1 MSTNSHKFCVDD
13 GAGPSGLTEVIVGI
27 MAVFDGH
34 NGAEASEMASKLLLE
49 YFVLH
54 TYFLLD
60 STFSF
65 ISKRSVGMLP
75 DNEEPYITFQALNW
89 EDVGNWHASDHER

>member
-1 MSTNSHKFCVDD
+1 
-13 GAGPSGLTEVIVGI
+13 

-34 NGAEASEMASKLLLE
+34 NGEEASEMASKLLVE

-60 STFSF
+60 AAYSV
-65 ISKRSVGMLP
+65 ISKTSSTETMLHTR
-75 DNEEPYITFQALNW
+75 DR
-89 EDVGNWHASDHER
+89 DHVKLLHRWKEILGLQGHELHSERWFRISSSMD

>member
-1 MSTNSHKFCVDD
+1 
-13 GAGPSGLTEVIVGI
+13 

-60 STFSF
+60 STFLF
-65 ISKRSVGMLP
+65 ISKKSLGMLP
-75 DNEEPYITFQALNW
+75 DNEEHHLTFQELNW
-89 EDVGNWHASDHER
+89 DNVGDWHASDNERCFSFPTTLFYVWAHFVCTAW